1 MGSSHALPPTADEFN
16 CGEREG
22 VAGVPFS
29 LTVSQ
34 GPLNPSQQW
43 QTNKASG
50 GPMRGHSATVN
61 AENQHTLNSHV
72 ETGSLQ
78 TQDWLEVCKK
88 FTSTFIMSQ
97 QNCSDKYTLDCIDVT
112 GQFTHYI
119 QPNQFCRLSVRKTSI
134 RLSSRNIWKLYKF
147 KQFLTQ
153 YPASFEQE
161 SYIQYIKTADS

>member
-22 VAGVPFS
+22 VAEVPFS

-61 AENQHTLNSHV
+61 AENQHTHSSHV

-97 QNCSDKYTLDCIDVT
+97 QSCSDKYTLDCIDGT
-112 GQFTHYI
+112 GFTHHGIHPSPSTKSFQQTECEKNKY
-119 QPNQFCRLSVRKTSI
+119 TSI
-134 RLSSRNIWKLYKF
+134 LQINLENVK
-147 KQFLTQ
+147 
-153 YPASFEQE
+153 
-161 SYIQYIKTADS
+161 D